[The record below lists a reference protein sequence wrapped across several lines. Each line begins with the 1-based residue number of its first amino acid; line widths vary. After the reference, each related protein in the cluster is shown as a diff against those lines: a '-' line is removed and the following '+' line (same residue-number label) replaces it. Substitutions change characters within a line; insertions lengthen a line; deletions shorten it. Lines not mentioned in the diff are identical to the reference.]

1 MTETRATSLW
11 EALAAD
17 NIWWPSYKPGRDPV
31 LSWRHAAAILM
42 RDIDPEPIFA
52 ALPAAFEGMYDLTAY
67 EVCEQLPVP
76 DGQVLWPVWLESWVS
91 HFDHWHDPVRQL
103 VEQYC
108 ITPDTQVIAGMLT
121 RLDGAA
127 FCDFVLQAYERAFI
141 LRSFRGASISDD
153 PLPIVQTIENA
164 APFERLSYGLYQR
177 YCGELN
183 REAEPPAIPMS
194 GLDFD
199 RAGNP
204 NIFGGDVT

>member
-11 EALAAD
+11 EALAAG

-42 RDIDPEPIFA
+42 RDIDPQPIFA
-52 ALPAAFEGMYDLTAY
+52 ALPAVYGEIYDLTAD
-67 EVCEQLPVP
+67 VVGDQLSVP
-76 DGQVLWPVWLESWVS
+76 GGQVLWPVWLESWVS

-103 VEQYC
+103 VEQHC
-108 ITPDTQVIAGMLT
+108 TTPDARVIAGMLT
-121 RLDGAA
+121 RLDGAT
-127 FCDFVLQAYERAFI
+127 FCDFVLHAYERAVI
-141 LRSFRGASISDD
+141 LRSLRGAPIGDAT
-153 PLPIVQTIENA
+153 LPIVQTIANA
-164 APFERLSYGLYQR
+164 APFERLSYGFYQR
-177 YCGELN
+177 FCAELN
-183 REAEPPAIPMS
+183 READPPATPMS

>member
-11 EALAAD
+11 EALAAG
-17 NIWWPSYKPGRDPV
+17 NIWWPSYKPGRDTV

-42 RDIDPEPIFA
+42 RDIDPQPIFA
-52 ALPAAFEGMYDLTAY
+52 ALPAVFGEFYDLSAA
-67 EVCEQLPVP
+67 EVREQLPVP
-76 DGQVLWPVWLESWVS
+76 DGQLLWPAWLESWVG

-103 VEQYC
+103 VEQHC
-108 ITPDTQVIAGMLT
+108 ITPDARVIAGMLA

-127 FCDFVLQAYERAFI
+127 FCDFVLQAYERAGI
-141 LRSFRGASISDD
+141 LGSLHGAPTGDD
-153 PLPIVQTIENA
+153 LLPIVQTIANA

-177 YCGELN
+177 FCSELN
-183 REAEPPAIPMS
+183 QEAEPPLTQMS

-199 RAGNP
+199 WAGNP

>member
-1 MTETRATSLW
+1 MTQVQTTSLW
-11 EALAAD
+11 AELEAG
-17 NIWWPSYKPGRDPV
+17 NMWWPSYKPGRDPV

-42 RDIDPEPIFA
+42 RDIDPQPIFA
-52 ALPAAFEGMYDLTAY
+52 ALSAVFGEMYDLTAD
-67 EVCEQLPVP
+67 EVCDRVSVP
-76 DGQVLWPVWLESWVS
+76 DGRVLWPVWLESWVS

-108 ITPDTQVIAGMLT
+108 STPDARVIAGMLT

-127 FCDFVLQAYERAFI
+127 FCDFVLHAYERAVI
-141 LRSFRGASISDD
+141 LRSLRGAPTGDS
-153 PLPIVQTIENA
+153 PLPIVQTIANA
-164 APFERLSYGLYQR
+164 APFERLSYGFYQR
-177 YCGELN
+177 FCAELN
-183 REAEPPAIPMS
+183 REAEPPTTPMS

>member
-1 MTETRATSLW
+1 MTQTRTTSLW
-11 EALAAD
+11 AELEAG

-31 LSWRHAAAILM
+31 MSWRHAAAILM

-52 ALPAAFEGMYDLTAY
+52 ALSAVFGEMYDLTAD
-67 EVCEQLPVP
+67 EVCDRVSVP
-76 DGQVLWPVWLESWVS
+76 DGRVLWPIWLESWVS

-108 ITPDTQVIAGMLT
+108 STPDARVIAGMLT

-127 FCDFVLQAYERAFI
+127 FCDFVLHAYERAVI
-141 LRSFRGASISDD
+141 LRSLRGAPTGDS
-153 PLPIVQTIENA
+153 PLPIVQTIANA
-164 APFERLSYGLYQR
+164 APFERLSYGFYQR
-177 YCGELN
+177 FCAELN
-183 REAEPPAIPMS
+183 READPPATPMS